1 VAVVRSDPPKTA
13 LNWPALRT
21 TGARARATRAT
32 RDVKPDPTKESS
44 TQDLSPR
51 FSGALDNFT
60 PVKAGGAG
68 VALSALNPKN
78 LLLTVAG
85 AAAIAET
92 GIPAGQQAG
101 AYAVLVVIASLR
113 VATAV
118 VIFFALGDRS
128 TQVLDGLKTWLA
140 MHNNAIMA
148 VLMLVIGVKLI
159 DNAISGFST

>member
-1 VAVVRSDPPKTA
+1 M
-13 LNWPALRT
+13 
-21 TGARARATRAT
+21 
-32 RDVKPDPTKESS
+32 KPDPTKESS

-101 AYAVLVVIASLR
+101 AYAVLSARPPRAIDFRNSEGGLCRGIYKLDGGKLTLCVAKQPDVFERLARWYPLGR
-113 VATAV
+113 VAEPAPRTSAY
-118 VIFFALGDRS
+118 L
-128 TQVLDGLKTWLA
+128 
-140 MHNNAIMA
+140 
-148 VLMLVIGVKLI
+148 
-159 DNAISGFST
+159 